1 MVLDL
6 RPFDI
11 VDGVVFNELFKLVT
25 NLFPNP
31 NSFGN
36 PDKFENIRPDLEE
49 ISCSRTPLL
58 YTYVYRIIERNI
70 PKNWDI
76 FNLRA
81 KVRTL
86 QIFAGIVDEA
96 EGEQMTVK
104 MEKYEWRRR
113 NEVETS
119 SLPARDFFRR
129 SVEPGIP

>member
-96 EGEQMTVK
+96 EGEQTTVK